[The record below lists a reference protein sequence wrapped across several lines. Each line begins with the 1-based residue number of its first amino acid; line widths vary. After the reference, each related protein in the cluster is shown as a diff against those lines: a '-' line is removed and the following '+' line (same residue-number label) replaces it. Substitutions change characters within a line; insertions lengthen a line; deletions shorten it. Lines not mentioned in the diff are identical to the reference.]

1 MAPHPRKSRRCG
13 TYAWAVQ
20 RIAVIGC
27 GGAGK
32 TMLARELGALLSLP
46 VLHIDGHYWR
56 DVDGQQVEST
66 PDQWTQ
72 THRELVAG
80 ERWIIDGMKLGALP
94 ERLAAADRVVY
105 LDFSTAACL
114 DGVLRR
120 RIRYR
125 GQLLPELGVYDRISL
140 EFLRWILSFR
150 RRQRP
155 RILELLSAYDGRLV
169 VLRNRH
175 EAGRFLRSVGPAQKR
190 VTAPMP
196 STAISSAAGAGSTT
210 SAACL

>member
-1 MAPHPRKSRRCG
+1 
-13 TYAWAVQ
+13 VQ

-32 TMLARELGALLSLP
+32 TMLARELGELLSLP

-56 DVDGQQVEST
+56 HVDGQQVEST
-66 PDQWTQ
+66 PDQWAQ

-94 ERLAAADRVVY
+94 ERVAAADGVIH

-114 DGVLRR
+114 GGALRR

-125 GQLLPELGVYDRISL
+125 GQLLPELGVYDCMSW
-140 EFLRWILSFR
+140 EFVRWILSFR

-155 RILELLSAYDGRLV
+155 RILELLSAYDGELV
-169 VLRNRH
+169 VLRNRC
-175 EAGRFLRSVGPAQKR
+175 EARRFLRSVDPARRSSRPGGPR
-190 VTAPMP
+190 TPELR
-196 STAISSAAGAGSTT
+196 SA
-210 SAACL
+210 